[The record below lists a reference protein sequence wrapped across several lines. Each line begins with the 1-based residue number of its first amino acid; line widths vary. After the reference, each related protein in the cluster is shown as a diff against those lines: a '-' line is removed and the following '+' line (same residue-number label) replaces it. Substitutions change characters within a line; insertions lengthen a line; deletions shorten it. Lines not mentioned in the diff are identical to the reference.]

1 MVTAI
6 SLIFFVTAI
15 CGTPIAF
22 AAGIAGAAYIVL
34 WEGLPPDVMTRI
46 IYYHLDSFPLLAIP
60 LFIMLGAFAEKAG
73 MLDGLVRWLLLIV
86 GRMRAGM
93 AYVNVLASMFF
104 AGVNGAAN
112 ADVASLGPLEMKL
125 MRRCGYDDRFSAS
138 LVAASAIAGPIIP
151 PSIGMVVY
159 ALAGGNIS
167 IGGLFLAGA
176 VPGVLLCGTLLVL
189 SYFLTRKGDLI
200 LGRDKMAAPEWMRA
214 FWKECTGII
223 HILILP
229 FFIVGSIVSG
239 MATVTEAAAVGAVYT
254 LLVGMF
260 IMRTLRWQQIFDS
273 VVWAALMSAVVG
285 MLIGG
290 GALIGWILTRN
301 RATAQLAEYLI
312 SISSEPLFYLIAV
325 SVALFIV
332 GMFIDV
338 LVAIIAL
345 APLLA
350 PVADTYGISS
360 LHFGLVFILSI
371 EIGLITPPIG
381 NLLFMT
387 SVISGV
393 RIEHLCIS
401 ILPFVFFESLVVV
414 VAILWPPLTLWLPGL
429 FGFQ

>member
-393 RIEHLCIS
+393 RIERLCIS

>member
-1 MVTAI
+1 
-6 SLIFFVTAI
+6 
-15 CGTPIAF
+15 
-22 AAGIAGAAYIVL
+22 
-34 WEGLPPDVMTRI
+34 MTRI

-332 GMFIDV
+332 ACSSTCWSPSSRSPPCSPRSPTPTGSPRSTS
-338 LVAIIAL
+338 AWSSSC
-345 APLLA
+345 PLK
-350 PVADTYGISS
+350 
-360 LHFGLVFILSI
+360 
-371 EIGLITPPIG
+371 
-381 NLLFMT
+381 
-387 SVISGV
+387 SG
-393 RIEHLCIS
+393 
-401 ILPFVFFESLVVV
+401 
-414 VAILWPPLTLWLPGL
+414 
-429 FGFQ
+429 